1 MRVSLLALRYS
12 PRWRSRIL
20 SGVSSLTAIT
30 APSLFKRLD
39 ESRAPS
45 LRWHYPASSVPLRPS
60 DFSPACPGL
69 RLPFIPSHRGHHPR
83 RTRSPALPSAAS
95 PTCPPDDP
103 GEPICSCI
111 GYLHRWRRPSPLDH
125 RVGTLTLQSRGSMGS
140 LIVRP
145 VSLRSFPKKIFS
157 IHLVLRVA
165 PQNRIFANGVY
176 R

>member
-20 SGVSSLTAIT
+20 SGVLSLTAIT
-30 APSLFKRLD
+30 SPFLFRRLN

-60 DFSPACPGL
+60 DFSPACPGF
-69 RLPFIPSHRGHHPR
+69 RLPLYRAIAAITRDERDLPRYPVQLPPHAIPTTPES
-83 RTRSPALPSAAS
+83 SSAS
-95 PTCPPDDP
+95 YL
-103 GEPICSCI
+103 GW
-111 GYLHRWRRPSPLDH
+111 LHRWRRPSPLDH
-125 RVGTLTLQSRGSMGS
+125 RVGTLTLQSRGSMGF

-145 VSLRSFPKKIFS
+145 ASLQSFPKEVFS

-165 PQNRIFANGVY
+165 PQNRIFASGVY